1 MKLYDVKVVSLEVR
15 NLKNVRYGKIDL
27 DLNHDNRLDVQ
38 VVGLYGQN
46 GSGKTAVVEA
56 FSILQLL
63 LTGQELPSK
72 KQRLIYEGQ
81 ESLSLD
87 FEFIIQAEEEINKAI
102 YHVELEYEEEKMVV
116 KSENVKSKGKSYG
129 KMFLYTRDEFSTIEL
144 RQKPKQEIEVV
155 LSGIKLLSQEIKGSI
170 FFSKI
175 VSSQSKKLFKG
186 IDLLVYRALKE
197 QFAKNLLV
205 VKNLQEG
212 VFPSYLFYDF
222 TSKSLDNSTYNIKD
236 AVNLSKEQ
244 YKYLSN
250 VIERNNVVISSIIP
264 DLNVQLKNMG
274 PATLPNGEEGV
285 RAEFLSKKGD
295 KVLPLSAESAGTLKL
310 FAITTSLISAF
321 HNSSA
326 CVVIDE
332 FDAGV
337 FEYLLGEIVEIFQ
350 EHSKGQLI
358 FTSHNLRVLEKLLP
372 QNIWFTTTNEE
383 NRYIKFKKLQKNNN
397 MRNVYLRTVLVGG
410 QSEFLYKETN
420 PIKIVRSFI
429 EAGIEDGE

>member
-1 MKLYDVKVVSLEVR
+1 MKHYDVKVVSLELR
-15 NLKNVRYGKIDL
+15 NVKNVRYGKIDL
-27 DLNHDNRLDVQ
+27 DLNNDDILDVQ

-63 LTGQELPSK
+63 LNGQELPSK
-72 KQRLIYEGQ
+72 KQRLIYDGQ
-81 ESLSLD
+81 ESLSLV
-87 FEFIIQAEEEINKAI
+87 FEFILQAEDEINKAI
-102 YHVELEYEEEKMVV
+102 YHVELEYEEERMVV
-116 KSENVKSKGKSYG
+116 KSEKVKTKGKSYG
-129 KMFLYTRDEFSTIEL
+129 KMFSYTRDESSSIEL
-144 RQKPKQEIEVV
+144 RQKPKQEVEVV
-155 LSGIKLLSQEIKGSI
+155 LSGIKLLSQEVKGSL

-175 VSSQSKKLFKG
+175 VSNQSKKLFSG
-186 IDLLVYRALKE
+186 VDLLVYIALKE

-205 VKNLQEG
+205 IKNLQEG
-212 VFPSYLFYDF
+212 VFPSYLFNDF
-222 TSKSLDNSTYNIKD
+222 TSKPVENSTYNVKD
-236 AVNLSKEQ
+236 AINLSKEQ

-264 DLNVQLKNMG
+264 DLNVHLKNMG
-274 PATLPNGEEGV
+274 ATTLPNGEEGV
-285 RAEFLSKKGD
+285 RAEFLSEKGD
-295 KVLPLSAESAGTLKL
+295 TILPLSAESAGTLKL
-310 FAITTSLISAF
+310 FAITTSLIAAF

-326 CVVIDE
+326 CVIIDE
-332 FDAGV
+332 LDAGV
-337 FEYLLGEIVEIFQ
+337 FEYLLGELVEIFQ

-410 QSEFLYKETN
+410 QSEFLYEETN
-420 PIKIVRSFI
+420 PLKIIRSFI
-429 EAGIEDGE
+429 EAGIDDGE

>member
-1 MKLYDVKVVSLEVR
+1 MKQYDVKVVSLELR
-15 NLKNVRYGKIDL
+15 NVKNVRYGKIDL
-27 DLNHDNRLDVQ
+27 DLNNDDILDVQ

-56 FSILQLL
+56 FNILQLL
-63 LTGQELPSK
+63 LNGQELPSK
-72 KQRLIYEGQ
+72 KQRLIYDGQ

-87 FEFIIQAEEEINKAI
+87 FEFILQAEDEINKAI
-102 YHVELEYEEEKMVV
+102 YHVELEYEEERMVV
-116 KSENVKSKGKSYG
+116 KSEIVKTKGKSYG
-129 KMFLYTRDEFSTIEL
+129 KMFFYTRDESSSIEL
-144 RQKPKQEIEVV
+144 RQKPKQEVEVV
-155 LSGIKLLSQEIKGSI
+155 LSGIKLLSQEVKGSL

-175 VSSQSKKLFKG
+175 VSNQAKKLFSG
-186 IDLLVYRALKE
+186 IDLLVYIALKE

-205 VKNLQEG
+205 IKNLQEG
-212 VFPSYLFYDF
+212 VFPSYLFNDF
-222 TSKSLDNSTYNIKD
+222 TSKPVENSTYNVKD
-236 AVNLSKEQ
+236 AINLSKEQ

-264 DLNVQLKNMG
+264 DLNVHLKNMG
-274 PATLPNGEEGV
+274 ATTLPNGEEGV
-285 RAEFLSKKGD
+285 RAEFLSEKGNII
-295 KVLPLSAESAGTLKL
+295 LPLSAESAGTLKL
-310 FAITTSLISAF
+310 FAITTSLIAAF

-326 CVVIDE
+326 CVIIDE
-332 FDAGV
+332 LDAGV
-337 FEYLLGEIVEIFQ
+337 FEYLLGELVEIFQ

-410 QSEFLYKETN
+410 QSEFLYEETN
-420 PIKIVRSFI
+420 PLKIIRSFI
-429 EAGIEDGE
+429 EAGIDDGE

>member
-1 MKLYDVKVVSLEVR
+1 MKHYDVKVVSLELR
-15 NLKNVRYGKIDL
+15 NVKNVRYGRIDL
-27 DLNHDNRLDVQ
+27 DLNNDDKLDVQ

-56 FSILQLL
+56 FNILQLL
-63 LTGQELPSK
+63 LKGQELPTK
-72 KQRLIYEGQ
+72 KQRLIYDGQ

-87 FEFIIQAEEEINKAI
+87 FEFILQAEDEINKAI
-102 YHVELEYEEEKMVV
+102 YHVELEYEEERMVV
-116 KSENVKSKGKSYG
+116 KSEKVKTKGKSYG
-129 KMFLYTRDEFSTIEL
+129 KMFFYTRDESSSIEL
-144 RQKPKQEIEVV
+144 RQKPKQEVEVV
-155 LSGIKLLSQEIKGSI
+155 LSGIKLLSQEVKGSL

-175 VSSQSKKLFKG
+175 VSNQSKKLFSG
-186 IDLLVYRALKE
+186 VDLLVYIALKE

-205 VKNLQEG
+205 IKNLQEG
-212 VFPSYLFYDF
+212 VFPSYLFNDF
-222 TSKSLDNSTYNIKD
+222 TSNPVENSTYNVKD
-236 AVNLSKEQ
+236 AINLSKEQ
-244 YKYLSN
+244 YKYLST

-264 DLNVQLKNMG
+264 DLNVHLKNMG
-274 PATLPNGEEGV
+274 ATTLPNGEEGV

-295 KVLPLSAESAGTLKL
+295 TILPLSAESAGTLKL
-310 FAITTSLISAF
+310 FAITTSLIAAF

-326 CVVIDE
+326 CVIIDE
-332 FDAGV
+332 LDAGV
-337 FEYLLGEIVEIFQ
+337 FEYLLGELVEIFQ

-410 QSEFLYKETN
+410 QSEFLYEETN
-420 PIKIVRSFI
+420 PIKIIRSFI

>member
-1 MKLYDVKVVSLEVR
+1 VKHYDVKVVTLELR

-27 DLNHDNRLDVQ
+27 DLNNDDILDVQ
-38 VVGLYGQN
+38 VVGIYGQN

-72 KQRLIYEGQ
+72 KQRLIYEGE

-87 FEFIIQAEEEINKAI
+87 FEFIIQAEDEINKAI
-102 YHVELEYEEEKMVV
+102 YHVELEYEEERMVV
-116 KSENVKSKGKSYG
+116 KSEKVKTKGKSYG
-129 KMFLYTRDEFSTIEL
+129 KMFLYTRDESSPIEL
-144 RQKPKQEIEVV
+144 RQKPKQDIEIV
-155 LSGIKLLSQEIKGSI
+155 LNGIKLLSQEVKGSL

-175 VSSQSKKLFKG
+175 VSGQAKKLFSG
-186 IDLLVYRALKE
+186 VDLLVYMALKE
-197 QFAKNLLV
+197 QFAQNLLV
-205 VKNLQEG
+205 IKNLQEG
-212 VFPSYLFYDF
+212 IFPSYLFNDF
-222 TSKSLDNSTYNIKD
+222 TSKPIENSTYNVKD
-236 AVNLSKEQ
+236 ALNLSKEQ

-250 VIERNNVVISSIIP
+250 VIDRNNVVISAIIP
-264 DLNVQLKNMG
+264 DLTVQLKNMG
-274 PATLPNGEEGV
+274 ATTLPNGEEGV
-285 RAEFLSKKGD
+285 RAEFLSEKGD
-295 KVLPLSAESAGTLKL
+295 KTLPLGAESAGTLKL
-310 FAITTSLISAF
+310 FAITTSLISAY
-321 HNSSA
+321 HNSAA
-326 CVVIDE
+326 CVIIDE
-332 FDAGV
+332 LDAGV

-397 MRNVYLRTVLVGG
+397 LRNVYLRTVLVGG
-410 QSEFLYKETN
+410 QSEFLYEETN
-420 PIKIVRSFI
+420 PIKIIRSFI